1 MSTPTGPIAYITG
14 LYPRA
19 TDTFIQREIA
29 ALRAQGFEIETCS
42 IRETDASH
50 HVGAEQKAEF
60 ARTFQVLK
68 TTLNPVKA
76 LTAHAAMLRASPGK
90 WLSALRLALRT
101 RPPGLKAFIWQ
112 MAYFAEAG
120 VLAHHLRGKGVV
132 HLHNHFADTSC
143 SVAMIM
149 SEMSGIPFSLSMHGP
164 GIFFEP
170 MRWRID
176 EKIARASFTACIS
189 HFCRSQGMYFSD
201 AAHWDR
207 LKIVHCGVEP
217 HRYGANPERSYA
229 KRLLFVGR
237 LDAVKGVP
245 LLLEAVAAVKDAH
258 PEIHL
263 TVVGDGPIRGD
274 LEAQARAQGVPAEF
288 VGYKS
293 QDEVAALLDSH
304 DMLILPSFAEGVPVV
319 LMEAMAARLPVITTR
334 VGGVQELVEDGVS
347 GAVLPPGDLASLIR
361 TLDSFLSDPSHCA
374 RMGAEGRAK
383 VEAEFDIHREG
394 AWLGALLS
402 GSQRGSLPATLRPE
416 VNPEEK
422 ATS

>member
-1 MSTPTGPIAYITG
+1 MMDSPPGPIAYLTG

-42 IRETDASH
+42 IRETDAAH

-68 TTLNPVKA
+68 TAMNPVKA
-76 LTAHAAMLRASPGK
+76 LTAHAALLRANPGE
-90 WLSALRLALRT
+90 WVSALRLALRT
-101 RPPGLKAFIWQ
+101 RAPGLKAFIWQ
-112 MAYFAEAG
+112 MAYFLEAG
-120 VLAHHLRGKGVV
+120 VLAHHLRRKGVV

-201 AAHWDR
+201 AAHWDK
-207 LKIVHCGVEP
+207 LKILHCGVEP
-217 HRYGANPERSYA
+217 EKYGQTPNRSFG

-237 LDAVKGVP
+237 LDAVKGIP
-245 LLLEAVAAVKDAH
+245 LLLDAVTQLKGAH
-258 PEIHL
+258 PDMSL
-263 TVVGDGPIRGD
+263 TVIGDGPIRAD
-274 LEAQARAQGVPAEF
+274 LEAQARSLDIPAEF

-293 QDEVAALLDSH
+293 QAEVAQHLDSH

-319 LMEAMAARLPVITTR
+319 LMEAMAARIPVIASR
-334 VGGVQELVEDGVS
+334 VGGVQELVEDGKS
-347 GAVLPPGDLASLIR
+347 GFVLAPGDVIALTAA
-361 TLDSFLSDPSHCA
+361 LDRLLSDSDLCA
-374 RMGAEGRAK
+374 RMGTAGRAK
-383 VEAEFDIHREG
+383 VEAEFNIHKEG
-394 AWLGALLS
+394 AWLGALLT
-402 GSQRGSLPATLRPE
+402 GSQHDALPGSLRPE
-416 VNPEEK
+416 PEVK
-422 ATS
+422 AE